1 MKQEKKVLIISYYFP
16 PLGMGGTQRVAKFVK
31 YLPKFNWLPVVITV
45 KDVAYYAKDPSLN
58 FDVKGAPVYRTGSL
72 DPQRLL
78 YLINKDRGTAGDR
91 PQRSQ
96 SWIKKL
102 INFFLIPDNK
112 ILWLPFAF
120 FCALKVLT
128 KEKLNCILTTSPP
141 HSVHFVGYCLKILAG
156 KPWVADFRDG
166 WTGGN
171 FQYEPTVIH
180 KWINKFLQG
189 RVVKKADQIITVSDG
204 LRERLRNGINLKE
217 KKFCV
222 ITNGFDE
229 EDLPKDFPE
238 VKNEKF
244 TMTYCGTVSDIAPL
258 KDFFAGL
265 LQLIK
270 NYPHLKNEVQVRIVG
285 KWIDGDFEQ
294 IQRNRDFKA
303 LLQIKNYL
311 PHRQALQEIM
321 EADLLL
327 LPIAHWA
334 GLDFIPGKTFEYLAS
349 GKPVLVIGPEVEG
362 VKILQKYTELEVVE
376 PGNPNGVQS
385 AILKFFTKYKGH
397 FLKRRLNTE
406 ILIYERK
413 NLTKQLANILNEIS
427 N

>member
-1 MKQEKKVLIISYYFP
+1 MKPNKKVLIISYYFP

-31 YLPKFNWLPVVITV
+31 YLPKFNWQPVVITV

-58 FDVKGAPVYRTGSL
+58 FDVKGAVVYRTGSL

-78 YLINKDRGTAGDR
+78 YLINKDCVTTGD
-91 PQRSQ
+91 RSQ
-96 SWIKKL
+96 SWVKKL
-102 INFFLIPDNK
+102 INFCLTPDNK
-112 ILWLPFAF
+112 ILWLPFALG
-120 FCALKVLT
+120 CALKVLT
-128 KEKLNCILTTSPP
+128 KEKLNCIFTTSPP
-141 HSVHFVGYCLKILAG
+141 HSVHLVGYCLKLLTG

-180 KWINKFLQG
+180 RVVNKFLQDC
-189 RVVKKADQIITVSDG
+189 VVKKADQIITVSEG
-204 LRERLRNGINLKE
+204 LRERLRNGMNLKE

-229 EDLPKDFPE
+229 EDLPKDFPK
-238 VKNEKF
+238 VRNKKF
-244 TMTYCGTVSDIAPL
+244 TMTYCGTVSNIAPL

-270 NYPHLKNEVQVRIVG
+270 NYPHLKNEFQVRIVG
-285 KWIDGDFEQ
+285 KWINGDFEQ
-294 IQRNRDFKA
+294 FQENRDLRA
-303 LLQIKNYL
+303 ILQIKNYL
-311 PHRQALQEIM
+311 PHNQALQEIM
-321 EADLLL
+321 RADLLI
-327 LPIAHWA
+327 LPVADWA
-334 GLDFIPGKTFEYLAS
+334 GSDFIPGKTFEYLAS

-362 VKILQKYTELEVVE
+362 VKILQKYTEIEMVE
-376 PGNPNGVQS
+376 PGNHNGVQN

-397 FLKRRLNTE
+397 SLTRRLNTE
-406 ILIYERK
+406 IIIYERK
-413 NLTKQLANILNEIS
+413 NLTKQLANILNELS